1 MSKPVLDT
9 AEDKRL
15 AEAREQSVAWRRWGP
30 YVSERQWGT
39 VREDYSA
46 DGEVWESF
54 THEQAR
60 SRAYRW
66 GEDGIA
72 GISDDR
78 QRLCF
83 ALTLWNGADAILK
96 ERLFGLTGH
105 EGNHGED
112 VKECYFHLD
121 NLPSHA
127 YMKYLYKYPQQ
138 AFPYADLRAENAR
151 RGRLDPE
158 YELLDTGIFD
168 ADRYFD
174 VFIEYA
180 KAGPNDVLVRIS
192 AANRGTDAAPLHL
205 LPTLWFRNDWSW
217 KSDRPHPQIAPASG
231 RTNVLEATHRNL
243 ETFWLHFDAA
253 ERVLYTDNESNGARL
268 WGLPAAGFTKDGFD
282 DCIVHGRED
291 AVNPAQIGTKAAP
304 HYQRMVAAGE
314 TCVVRLRLTND
325 GQIEDALGPDFDAI
339 FERRL
344 READAFYR
352 RVTPFELPDELRNI
366 QRQAFAGLLWNKQYY
381 HYVVAHWLRGDRGD
395 GPPPPAARWQGR
407 NHDWQHLAA
416 NDILSMPDKWE
427 YPWFA
432 AWDTAFH
439 CVAFA
444 LIDADF
450 AKDQLILLTREWYM
464 HPNGEIPAYEWAF
477 GDVNPPVHAWAAIR
491 ICQIEQKMTGRMDLA
506 FLKRVFR
513 KLLINFTWWVNRK
526 DAQGNN
532 LFEGGFLGLD
542 NIGAFDRSAGLP
554 EGGQLEEVDG
564 TSWMAMYCL
573 NMLTIALVLAR
584 ADPTYEDVATK
595 FFEHFVYIGEALN
608 RVDARDGGQ
617 RVGLWDEAQGYYF
630 DALLLPDGRRIA
642 VDAFTI
648 AGLVPM
654 FAIAVADQVTFGSF
668 KDFSSRFRWFADH
681 RPELLGNLANLKD
694 TGVHDRNR
702 LALVDA
708 DKLARILSHVL
719 DEQHML
725 SANGI
730 RSVSRRHAEQPFRLQ
745 IDGQTFTLDYEPA
758 ESTSGLFG
766 GNSNWRGP
774 VWFPLNFLFIEALQK
789 HHYFH
794 GDDFKVNDPARSD
807 RAFTLWQVTSDLS
820 QRLINL
826 FVPDD
831 SGRRPAH
838 GRNEKFRTDPH
849 WKNLVLFYEYFDGE
863 TGAGLGAS
871 HQAGWSALV
880 AKLIQQHGEYTLAG
894 RAPEAGSDQKF
905 DAG

>member
-1 MSKPVLDT
+1 MSSDAPT
-9 AEDKRL
+9 TEEDKRL
-15 AEAREQSVAWRRWGP
+15 ADARESGVGWRRWGP

-46 DGEVWESF
+46 DGDAWEAF
-54 THEQAR
+54 TYEHAR

-72 GISDDR
+72 GISDEH

-83 ALTLWNGADAILK
+83 ALTLWNGADEILK

-121 NLPSHA
+121 NLPTHA

-138 AFPYADLRAENAR
+138 AFPYAALRAENAR
-151 RGRLDPE
+151 RTRNDPE

-174 VFIEYA
+174 VFVEYA
-180 KAGPNDVLVRIS
+180 KAGPDDVLIRIS
-192 AANRGTDAAPLHL
+192 AANRGPDAAQLHL
-205 LPTLWFRNDWSW
+205 QPTLWFRNDWAW
-217 KSDRPHPQIAPASG
+217 TAGRERGRIALASDRA
-231 RTNVLEATHRNL
+231 NVLHAQHAGIESY
-243 ETFWLHFDAA
+243 WLHFDAPA
-253 ERVLYTDNESNGARL
+253 RVLFTDNDSNAARL
-268 WGLPAAGFTKDGFD
+268 WGRVATGYAKDGFD
-282 DCIVHGRED
+282 DCIVHGNED
-291 AVNPAQIGTKAAP
+291 AVNPAQIGSKAAP
-304 HYQRMVAAGE
+304 YYRFDVAAGE
-314 TCVVRLRLTND
+314 TRVVRLRLTND
-325 GQIEDALGPDFDAI
+325 GGIANAIVDRDFDAV
-339 FERRL
+339 FERRIA
-344 READAFYR
+344 EADAFYR
-352 RVTPFELPDELRNI
+352 RVTPFDLPAELRAI

-381 HYVVAHWLRGDRGD
+381 HYVVAHWLRGDED

-407 NHDWQHLAA
+407 NHDWQHFAA
-416 NDILSMPDKWE
+416 ADILSMPDKWE

-439 CVAFA
+439 CVALA

-450 AKDQLILLTREWYM
+450 AKQQLLLLTREWYM
-464 HPNGEIPAYEWAF
+464 HPNGQIPAYEWAF

-491 ICQIEQKMTGRMDLA
+491 ICQIERKMTGRMDLA

-554 EGGQLEEVDG
+554 EGGELEQVDG

-573 NMLTIALVLAR
+573 NMLAIALVLAR
-584 ADPTYEDVATK
+584 EDATYEDVATK
-595 FFEHFVYIGEALN
+595 FFEHFVYIGDALN
-608 RVDARDGGQ
+608 RVDTQHAGQ
-617 RVGLWDEAQGYYF
+617 RIGLWDDAAGYYF

-648 AGLVPM
+648 AGLVPL
-654 FAIAVADQVTFGSF
+654 FAIAVADHEVFAAFEDFGA
-668 KDFSSRFRWFADH
+668 RFRWFAEN
-681 RPELLGNLANLKD
+681 RPELLGSLAD
-694 TGVHDRNR
+694 FAHVGVHARNR
-702 LALVDA
+702 LALVDSS
-708 DKLARILSHVL
+708 KLRRILSHVL

-725 SANGI
+725 SAHGI
-730 RSVSRRHAEQPFRLQ
+730 RSVSRRHAAQPFELK
-745 IDGQTFTLDYEPA
+745 IGAQTFTLDYEPA
-758 ESTSGLFG
+758 ESRSALFG

-774 VWFPLNFLFIEALQK
+774 VWFPLNFLLIEALQK
-789 HHYFH
+789 HHYFL
-794 GDDFKVNDPARSD
+794 GDDFKLEDPARSGKELG
-807 RAFTLWQVTSDLS
+807 LWQVTSDLS
-820 QRLINL
+820 RRLIDL
-826 FVPDD
+826 FVPDAG
-831 SGRRPAH
+831 GRRPAH
-838 GRNEKFRTDPH
+838 GRNAKFATDPH
-849 WKNLVLFYEYFDGE
+849 WKDLVLFYEYFDGE

-880 AKLIQQHGEYTLAG
+880 AKLIQQHAEYTLAG
-894 RAPEAGSDQKF
+894 RAPDTPGDQGF
-905 DAG
+905 DAA

>member
-1 MSKPVLDT
+1 MATAKT
-9 AEDKRL
+9 AEDARL
-15 AEAREQSVAWRRWGP
+15 DEVRDQGVAWRRFGP

-46 DGEVWESF
+46 DGDVWEAF

-72 GISDDR
+72 GLCDDR

-83 ALTLWNGADAILK
+83 ALTLWNGADEILK
-96 ERLFGLTGH
+96 ERLFGLSGH

-121 NLPSHA
+121 NLPTHA

-138 AFPYADLRAENAR
+138 AFPYAELRAENAR
-151 RGRLDPE
+151 RGRHDPE

-168 ADRYFD
+168 ANRYFD

-192 AANRGTDAAPLHL
+192 AANRGPDAAMLHL

-217 KSDRPHPQIAPASG
+217 KPDRPRPRIAPAPQCV
-231 RTNVLEATHRNL
+231 NVLEAAHRRL
-243 ETFWLHFDAA
+243 ETFWLHFDAPQQ
-253 ERVLYTDNESNGARL
+253 VLFTDNDSNAARL
-268 WGLPAAGFTKDGFD
+268 WGRPSAGFAKDGFD

-291 AVNPAQIGTKAAP
+291 AVNAAQFGTKAAP
-304 HYQRMVAAGE
+304 HYRFAVAAGE

-325 GQIEDALGPDFDAI
+325 AGVEDALGSGFDAMFDLRI
-339 FERRL
+339 

-352 RVTPFELPDELRNI
+352 RVTPFDLPDQLRNI

-381 HYVVAHWLRGDRGD
+381 HYVVAHWLRGDAN
-395 GPPPPAARWQGR
+395 GPSPPAARWQGR
-407 NHDWQHLAA
+407 NHDWEHFAA
-416 NDILSMPDKWE
+416 SDILSMPDKWE

-439 CVAFA
+439 CVALA

-450 AKDQLILLTREWYM
+450 AKEQLILLTREWYM
-464 HPNGEIPAYEWAF
+464 HPNGQIPAYEWSF

-491 ICQIEQKMTGRMDLA
+491 ICQIEQKMTGRMDLG
-506 FLKRVFR
+506 FLKRIFS

-554 EGGQLEEVDG
+554 EGGELEQVDG

-608 RVDARDGGQ
+608 RAEERDGGK

-648 AGLVPM
+648 AGLVPL
-654 FAIAVADQVTFGSF
+654 FAIAVADHETFSAF
-668 KDFSSRFRWFADH
+668 KDFGSRFRWFAEQ
-681 RPELLGNLANLKD
+681 RPELLGNLADLTL
-694 TGVHDRNR
+694 TGVHKRNR

-708 DKLARILSHVL
+708 RKLARILSHVL

-730 RSVSRRHAEQPFRLQ
+730 RSVSRRHAAEPFKLR
-745 IDGQTFTLDYEPA
+745 IDDQTFTLDYEPA

-774 VWFPLNFLFIEALQK
+774 VWFPLNFLLIEALQK

-794 GDDFKVNDPARSD
+794 GDDFKVSDPAGTD
-807 RAFTLWQVTSDLS
+807 RLLTLWQVTSDLS
-820 QRLINL
+820 QRLIKL
-826 FVPDD
+826 FVPDA

-838 GRNEKFRTDPH
+838 GRNAKFATDPH
-849 WKNLVLFYEYFDGE
+849 WKDLVLFYEYFDGE

-880 AKLIQQHGEYTLAG
+880 AKLIQQHAEYTLAG
-894 RAPEAGSDQKF
+894 RAPEAAADQSF

>member
-1 MSKPVLDT
+1 MNAAKT
-9 AEDKRL
+9 AEDLRL
-15 AEAREQSVAWRRWGP
+15 DEARELGVPWRRFGP

-46 DGEVWESF
+46 DGDVWEAF
-54 THEQAR
+54 THDQAR

-72 GISDDR
+72 GISDEH
-78 QRLCF
+78 QHLCF
-83 ALTLWNGADAILK
+83 ALTLWNGADEILK
-96 ERLFGLTGH
+96 ERLFGLTGK

-138 AFPYADLRAENAR
+138 AFPYAQLRAENAR
-151 RGRLDPE
+151 RGRHDPE

-192 AANRGTDAAPLHL
+192 AANRGPDAAPLHL

-217 KSDRPHPQIAPASG
+217 QPGRARPRIAAVDG
-231 RTNVLEATHRNL
+231 QANVLEASHRTQ
-243 ETFWLHFDAA
+243 EPFRLHFDAPQ
-253 ERVLYTDNESNGARL
+253 RVLFTDNESNAARL
-268 WGLPAAGFTKDGFD
+268 WGLPKTGFAKDGFD
-282 DCIVHGRED
+282 DCIVHGKED
-291 AVNPAQIGTKAAP
+291 AVKAAAFGTKAAP
-304 HYQRMVAAGE
+304 HYSFVVAAGE
-314 TCVVRLRLTND
+314 TRVVRLRLTND
-325 GQIEDALGPDFDAI
+325 GALGDALGSAFDAM
-339 FERRL
+339 FELRI

-352 RVTPFELPDELRNI
+352 RVTPFDLPDELRNI

-381 HYVVAHWLRGDRGD
+381 HYVVAHWLRGDGE
-395 GPPPPAARWQGR
+395 GPKPPASRWQGR
-407 NHDWQHLAA
+407 NHDWDHFAA

-439 CVAFA
+439 CIALA

-464 HPNGEIPAYEWAF
+464 RPNGQIPAYEWSF

-506 FLKRVFR
+506 FLKRVFA

-526 DAQGNN
+526 DELGNN

-554 EGGQLEEVDG
+554 EGGQLEQVDG

-584 ADPTYEDVATK
+584 SDPTYEDVATK

-608 RVDARDGGQ
+608 RVEPREGGK
-617 RVGLWDEAQGYYF
+617 RVGLWDEARGYYF

-648 AGLVPM
+648 AGLVPL
-654 FAIAVADQVTFGSF
+654 FAIAVADQQTFAGF
-668 KDFSSRFRWFADH
+668 KDFSSRFRWFAEQ
-681 RPELLGNLANLKD
+681 RPDLLGNLASLTQ
-694 TGVHDRNR
+694 TGVNERNR

-708 DKLARILSHVL
+708 RKLKAILAHML

-725 SANGI
+725 SAHGI
-730 RSVSRRHAEQPFRLQ
+730 RSVSRRHAAEPFTLR

-774 VWFPLNFLFIEALQK
+774 VWFPLNFLLIEALQK

-794 GDDFKVNDPARSD
+794 GDELLVSDPAGTD
-807 RAFTLWQVTSDLS
+807 RALTLWQVTSDLS
-820 QRLINL
+820 QRLIAL
-826 FVPDD
+826 FVPGAG
-831 SGRRPAH
+831 GRRPAH
-838 GRNEKFRTDPH
+838 GRNAKFATDPH
-849 WKNLVLFYEYFDGE
+849 WKDLVLFYEYFDGE

-880 AKLIQQHGEYTLAG
+880 AKLIQQHAEYTLAG
-894 RAPEAGSDQKF
+894 RAPDVADDQKF
-905 DAG
+905 AAG